1 MFTLPKLPYAY
12 DALEPYLDAQTL
24 EIHHTKHHQAYIDK
38 LNAALTAHPDLENS
52 PLEELLQNLAQIPET
67 IRGAVKNHGGGHY
80 NHSLFWE
87 GMAPSVTESKPEGE
101 LGEALEKKFGSIDVF
116 KKQLSDA
123 AMGVFGSGW
132 VWLVRQPTD
141 GGPAITA
148 TPNQD
153 TPLSSGLTPLIGL
166 DLWEHAY
173 YLKYQNRRAEY
184 VENWWYVVN
193 WENVRR
199 RMLDK

>member
-12 DALEPYLDAQTL
+12 DALEPFIDARTM
-24 EIHHTKHHQAYIDK
+24 EIHHTKHHRGYIDK

-87 GMAPSVTESKPEGE
+87 IMAPSVAESKPEGE
-101 LGEALEKKFGSIDVF
+101 LEEALRKKFGSVDVF
-116 KKQLSDA
+116 KKQFSDA

-141 GGPAITA
+141 EGLAITA

-153 TPLSSGLTPLIGL
+153 TPLSSGLTPLMCL

-184 VENWWYVVN
+184 AENWWHVVN